1 MTWQIHRGQRGSLCA
16 RNVSRSRQ
24 TGKSDDEIQVAGTKV
39 KGVMRDLANLYI
51 TENQRALF
59 IRLSTF
65 HKSTRNRNNPSM
77 QMRWK
82 FLPEETPPVN
92 PIIFRRVA
100 THFNPLSHRLFVT
113 IYVYIYIYIDMVWI
127 IYVATEFALPCILL
141 FLEGNSFNQTPT
153 NFLISITFCRFIS
166 IFYLFY
172 LNLIVIASVSNRI
185 ESLP

>member
-24 TGKSDDEIQVAGTKV
+24 TGKSDEIQVAGTKV

-82 FLPEETPPVN
+82 FLPEETPVN

-113 IYVYIYIYIDMVWI
+113 IYVYIYIYWHGMNNICRFCYI
-127 IYVATEFALPCILL
+127 ILR
-141 FLEGNSFNQTPT
+141 FLEGNSFNQTT
-153 NFLISITFCRFIS
+153 NFLISIAFCRFIS
-166 IFYLFY
+166 IFYLKSF
-172 LNLIVIASVSNRI
+172 IWI
-185 ESLP
+185 

>member
-24 TGKSDDEIQVAGTKV
+24 TGKSDEIQVAGTKV

-82 FLPEETPPVN
+82 FLPEETPVN

-100 THFNPLSHRLFVT
+100 THFNPLSHRLFV
-113 IYVYIYIYIDMVWI
+113 YVYIYIDMVWI
-127 IYVATEFALPCILL
+127 IYVATEFAMPCILR
-141 FLEGNSFNQTPT
+141 FLEGNSFNQTRI
-153 NFLISITFCRFIS
+153 FLF
-166 IFYLFY
+166 L
-172 LNLIVIASVSNRI
+172 
-185 ESLP
+185 